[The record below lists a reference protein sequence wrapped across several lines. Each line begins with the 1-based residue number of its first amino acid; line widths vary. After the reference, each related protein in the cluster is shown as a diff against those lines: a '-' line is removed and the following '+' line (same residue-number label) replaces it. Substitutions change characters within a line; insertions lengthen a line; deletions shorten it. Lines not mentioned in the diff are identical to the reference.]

1 MKAAI
6 GSSGDAGHVSNL
18 PSLRLDLQRRESRS
32 SPPTVIPFDLRRLLA
47 ISDGLKSG
55 GGDLAIF
62 WAVSIFRPPCTAAA
76 AAVR

>member
-47 ISDGLKSG
+47 ISDGLKVTVEV
-55 GGDLAIF
+55 DPAKR
-62 WAVSIFRPPCTAAA
+62 ATASSN
-76 AAVR
+76 RW